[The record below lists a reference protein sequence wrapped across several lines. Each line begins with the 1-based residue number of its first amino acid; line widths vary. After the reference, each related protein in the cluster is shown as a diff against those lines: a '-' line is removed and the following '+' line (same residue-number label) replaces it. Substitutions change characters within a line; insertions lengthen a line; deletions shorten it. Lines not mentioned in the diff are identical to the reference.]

1 MEEALYYKDQGN
13 VLYVRAVGHITAA
26 VCYAL
31 RSRVFDRLSRT
42 PTPGALYVDLSQ
54 CSYMD
59 STFMG
64 LLVGFNKQFRP
75 GIEIVAPSEPCV
87 KLLKGL
93 GIYNLL
99 RISQEPVALP
109 KDMELL
115 SSTSESRAEVLLK
128 AHEHLIEVSDQ
139 NRKKFALLRSILKKK
154 VDEEKRDQS

>member
-1 MEEALYYKDQGN
+1 VEEALYYKDQGN

-26 VCYAL
+26 VCYSL
-31 RSRVFDRLSRT
+31 RSRVFERLARE
-42 PTPGALYVDLSQ
+42 PEPDAVYIDLSQ

-64 LLVGFNKQFRP
+64 LLVGFNKQFHP

-93 GIYNLL
+93 GIYGLL
-99 RISQEPVALP
+99 RTRDAPVALP

-115 SSTSESRAEVLLK
+115 SGSSESRAEVLLK
-128 AHEHLIEVSDQ
+128 AHEHLIEVSDE

-154 VDEEKRDQS
+154 VDEEKDDQA